1 MEHVPGQLDFSIV
14 EKEFP
19 VTAFLRKISSICA
32 FVETPGHVAVIT
44 RRGKRECALV
54 SIETYDRADRAD
66 DPGLYQRRHVRHHRY
81 HILDATLRLTLA
93 TWESET
99 NSLSANFLKA
109 IARIIAVFGGA
120 LREDIFK
127 EHVGRCSVKSIIR
140 TAKERR
146 PGVLGYAEAMLIA
159 YNAKNKYRLPIK
171 KLYGSQRDE
180 ELDDEETDDDTA
192 AI

>member
-32 FVETPGHVAVIT
+32 FVETPGACCCHHPQGQA
-44 RRGKRECALV
+44 RMRPGF
-54 SIETYDRADRAD
+54 IETYDRADRAD
-66 DPGLYQRRHVRHHRY
+66 DPGDQRRHVRHHRY

-109 IARIIAVFGGA
+109 VARIIAVFGDS
-120 LREDIFK
+120 LREDTFK
-127 EHVGRCSVKSIIR
+127 EHVGRISVKSIIR
-140 TAKERR
+140 TAKKEDPAYWAMRR
-146 PGVLGYAEAMLIA
+146 
-159 YNAKNKYRLPIK
+159 
-171 KLYGSQRDE
+171 QC
-180 ELDDEETDDDTA
+180 
-192 AI
+192 